1 MTKLNDILL
10 TALKNAVAEEYPDLV
25 KNVALDTNLFEIVD
39 SFAIVGVLLES
50 ESAIEEN
57 FGQYVPLADE
67 SIFDAS
73 KSPFLCW
80 KNWVDYVQG
89 KIDA

>member
-57 FGQYVPLADE
+57 FGQYIPLADE
-67 SIFDAS
+67 TIFDAS

-80 KNWVDYVQG
+80 KDWVDYVQG